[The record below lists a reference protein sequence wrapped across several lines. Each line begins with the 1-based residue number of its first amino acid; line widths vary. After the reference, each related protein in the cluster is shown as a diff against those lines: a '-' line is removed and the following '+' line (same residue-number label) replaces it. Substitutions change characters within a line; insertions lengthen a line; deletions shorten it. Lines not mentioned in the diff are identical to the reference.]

1 MQYSQIQTNF
11 SSILNRRDLTP
22 TQLSTFMGMAIQ
34 RIQRKLR
41 CPAMEKIVEYTM
53 DSTGTIPVPGDL
65 LELIDITFN
74 SADMAPRKLTRV
86 DHQTAMRLNQC
97 QSQATSFYRQGGQYL
112 IGPSPTSGS
121 IAYITYYADA
131 GGLAADTDHN
141 WLTDACPDLLIYGA
155 LSYAADT
162 FIDERGDK
170 WEARFQGIYSELD
183 AMAKNEELIGAS
195 ISPAYSANSAPYFPY
210 DGEV

>member
-1 MQYSQIQTNF
+1 MQYLQLQTNF

-22 TQLSTFMGMAIQ
+22 TQLNAFMGMAIQ

-41 CPAMEKIVEYTM
+41 CPAMEKIIIVTM
-53 DSTGTIPVPGDL
+53 DSTGIIPVPGDL

-74 SADMAPRKLTRV
+74 SSDLQRKLTRV
-86 DHQTAMRLNQC
+86 DHQTAIRLNNIPGQP
-97 QSQATSFYRQGGQYL
+97 TSFYRSGSQYL
-112 IGPSPTSGS
+112 IGPAPPAGC
-121 IAYITYYADA
+121 IAYISYYADA
-131 GGLAADTDHN
+131 SGLAADTDHN

-162 FIDERGDK
+162 FLDERGDK

-183 AMAKNEELIGAS
+183 LMAKNEELIGAS
-195 ISPAYSANSAPYFPY
+195 ISPAYSSNTAPYFPY
-210 DGEV
+210 DGEY